1 MRLTI
6 RCRNCLCKGY
16 GATSVAVM
24 CESPSEPGKLDIRY
38 NTRRHNST
46 FHHSGFDF
54 FLAAT
59 DGVIGD
65 RVYYDMHGAVDP
77 IKTRHLNAEEGLLNV
92 VGLLHKD
99 QMYPSFER
107 PYGHLQRP
115 AVPRTRT
122 IWSVLERQT
131 FFLCS
136 RDHTIRLT
144 RQQAVKIF
152 RKTAASGLNEFFI

>member
-24 CESPSEPGKLDIRY
+24 CESPSEPGKYDIRY
-38 NTRRHNST
+38 NTGRHNSI
-46 FHHSGFDF
+46 FRHSGFDF
-54 FLAAT
+54 FLPAT
-59 DGVIGD
+59 NGVPGA
-65 RVYYDMHGAVDP
+65 RVYYDMNGAIDP

-131 FFLCS
+131 FVSCS
-136 RDHTIRLT
+136 RGHTVRLT
-144 RQQAVKIF
+144 PRLAVRIF
-152 RKTAASGLNEFFI
+152 RETAASGLDTAFI